1 MDQLLALLWG
11 IGVLAAGAG
20 VLGLMNLRPA
30 RGLDHVVLAYWVGY
44 AAVGAALFVPATG
57 GFFSLA
63 SIWALPLVL
72 APLGVWNLARRRW
85 ARPALSWQVGAALA
99 VFALLTALNFL
110 GALAPPTEADSLAYH
125 FVIAREVAETGRLVF
140 KPVAV
145 EWAVPLLTH
154 LHSAAGWAMGGEAGM
169 VFTCWFS
176 AVMSGVAVAALAR
189 RWLSPGMAW
198 LAAALVYGAPMFLYG
213 AVTGTVETK
222 MVGLTAA
229 AGLALVGWASTGRLA
244 WVATLGV
251 LAGGLM
257 AAKFFG
263 LFGATVLGLAT
274 LAVGPSW
281 PRRLAGAVLM
291 GVATLAVGGC
301 WYGWLAFH
309 TGDPVFPALFGLL
322 GTSGWSPA
330 QEAFWQTAYIDDE
343 RRLPRTLGWFLA
355 YPFDATLNP
364 TPYDAGR
371 TGAGPLF
378 LFFLLAGAGAAAV
391 AARRWVWGRARLRT
405 LEVLMLAVL
414 VFYALWF
421 FLGVSGRVRHLLPM
435 LPFLWVVGLF
445 LTARAWAA
453 GGRVARVGLA
463 TLVGAALAVNAAA
476 AVLLNSDLRFLRGP
490 EGREAYLSR
499 KAQHYD
505 YTRVLNT
512 LNVPGVRLFHSDL
525 RTLNYYLKTPYIYGL
540 PYFQEIVP
548 LATGTP
554 QLVMAAW
561 ARLGVTH
568 VFTLNNPENHSYDLP
583 QNRHSTLRALIGDG
597 CLRLEGVHRGK
608 IYPSRTGGLGE
619 RIVTYHLYSVQP
631 RCF

>member
-1 MDQLLALLWG
+1 MGVLAAFVWG
-11 IGVLAAGAG
+11 LGLLAAGAG
-20 VLGLMNLRPA
+20 VLGLVNLKPA
-30 RGLDHVVLAYWVGY
+30 RGFDHVVLAYWVGY
-44 AAVGAALFVPATG
+44 AVVGAALFVPATG
-57 GFFSLA
+57 GFFGPV
-63 SIWALPLVL
+63 SIGALPLVL
-72 APLGVWNLARRRW
+72 APLGLWTLARRPW
-85 ARPALSWQVGAALA
+85 AAPVWSWKVWAALG
-99 VFALLTALNFL
+99 VFALLAGLNFI

-145 EWAVPLLTH
+145 EWAVPLMTH
-154 LHSAAGWAMGGEAGM
+154 LHSAAGWVLGGEAGM
-169 VFTCWFS
+169 VFTCWLS

-189 RWLSPGMAW
+189 RWVPLPVAL
-198 LAAALVYGAPMFLYG
+198 LAAALVYGAPSFLYG

-229 AGLALVGWASTGRLA
+229 AGLALVGWAATGRLA
-244 WVATLGV
+244 WAAVVGV

-263 LFGATVLGLAT
+263 LFGAAVLGLAV
-274 LAVGPSW
+274 LAMGPRW
-281 PRRLAGAVLM
+281 PWRFAGAAVM
-291 GVATLAVGGC
+291 GTAALAVGGC

-309 TGDPVFPALFGLL
+309 TGDPVFPALFSLL

-330 QEAFWQTAYIDDE
+330 QDAFWQSAYIDDE
-343 RRLPRTLGWFLA
+343 RRRPRTLGWFLA
-355 YPFDATLNP
+355 YPFEATLNP

-371 TGAGPLF
+371 PGPGPLF
-378 LFFLLAGAGAAAV
+378 LFFLLAGLAAV
-391 AARRWVWGRARLRT
+391 AVRRRVWGRARLRT
-405 LEVLMLAVL
+405 LEVLTLAVV

-435 LPFLWVVGLF
+435 LPFLWVMGLF
-445 LTARAWAA
+445 LVARAWAA
-453 GGRVARVGLA
+453 GGRAVRPGLA
-463 TLVGAALAVNAAA
+463 AVVGAALAVNVAAA
-476 AVLLNSDLRFLRGP
+476 GLLNSDLRFLHGP

-505 YTRVLNT
+505 YTHVLNT
-512 LNVPGVRLFHSDL
+512 LNVPGVRLFYSDL
-525 RTLNYYLKTPYIYGL
+525 RTLNYYLETPYVYGL

-548 LATGTP
+548 LGTGTP
-554 QLVMAAW
+554 QLIMAAW
-561 ARLGVTH
+561 GRLGISH
-568 VFTLNNPENHSYDLP
+568 VVALNNPENPGYDLA
-583 QNRHSTLRALIGDG
+583 QNRHGTLRTLIGYG

-608 IYPSRTGGLGE
+608 IYTSRTGGLGE